1 MFYCNKS
8 KTSIS
13 HDHISKILG
22 SPYCFFD
29 IIISH
34 QSLQGS
40 TQSCDNNWLIIFW
53 GGGDVIIPAASSM
66 NVPDLILMIVWIYL
80 IRGAETNKL
89 PLLIQKPDVPVLYI
103 FWYCEILNLV
113 SKYYTILYNILQGSK
128 YITQVL
134 IHWLMTPTVQ
144 CTNSEHSV
152 NNDCMP
158 QWEQLLTTY
167 LPPSPFP
174 IFPKLCNILN
184 TAPSTHKSPYPSIVS
199 KINVMRSRAIH
210 ILIFSW

>member
-1 MFYCNKS
+1 MLKQINCPLWYRSQMYQCY
-8 KTSIS
+8 I
-13 HDHISKILG
+13 
-22 SPYCFFD
+22 YFD
-29 IIISH
+29 TAKYWTWFQNI
-34 QSLQGS
+34 
-40 TQSCDNNWLIIFW
+40 T
-53 GGGDVIIPAASSM
+53 
-66 NVPDLILMIVWIYL
+66 
-80 IRGAETNKL
+80 R
-89 PLLIQKPDVPVLYI
+89 
-103 FWYCEILNLV
+103 
-113 SKYYTILYNILQGSK
+113 YYTIFCRVQNIL
-128 YITQVL
+128 ITQVL

-144 CTNSEHSV
+144 CTNSQHSV

>member
-1 MFYCNKS
+1 MRSIYLKRKSTKDKIHARLIYSHWVYKNINWPLYAKRLQLFYCNKS

-29 IIISH
+29 IIMSIPEPVRFNTIMWQQLTNH
-34 QSLQGS
+34 IL
-40 TQSCDNNWLIIFW
+40 

-89 PLLIQKPDVPVLYI
+89 PLMIQKPDVPVLYI

-113 SKYYTILYNILQGSK
+113 SKYYTILYNILRVSK

-134 IHWLMTPTVQ
+134 IHWLMTPIVQ
-144 CTNSEHSV
+144 CT
-152 NNDCMP
+152 
-158 QWEQLLTTY
+158 
-167 LPPSPFP
+167 
-174 IFPKLCNILN
+174 I
-184 TAPSTHKSPYPSIVS
+184 TA
-199 KINVMRSRAIH
+199 
-210 ILIFSW
+210 